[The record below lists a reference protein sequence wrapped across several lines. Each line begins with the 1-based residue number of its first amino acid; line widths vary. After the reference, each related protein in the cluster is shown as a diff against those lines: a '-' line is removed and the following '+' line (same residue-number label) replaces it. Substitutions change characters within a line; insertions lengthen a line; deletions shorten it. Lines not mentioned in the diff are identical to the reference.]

1 METHNFA
8 TDASPAFIN
17 HKAADGGVW
26 DFFGRDEEIPIR

>member
-17 HKAADGGVW
+17 YEAVGGSVW